1 MANAK
6 MQFQNKK
13 QVILNCEQMET
24 RFALI
29 NNGQLEEYQIER
41 NQTDEVQAG
50 SIIIGKI
57 VNLEPSLQAAFV
69 DIDAEKNAF
78 LHYWDMIP
86 ASYEMEKIKQ
96 KNAQDKKITEE
107 IKEKKKSSSFSDKV
121 RSLLKT
127 KSNNNNEIRKKIN
140 FRHRKKIT
148 TKDIPEMFPPG
159 TEILVQVVKSP
170 IGTKGARVTTNVS
183 LPGRY
188 LVLLPYSDHVCMSS
202 KIESKKERDRLKKI
216 IHEFDIP
223 EGMGLIC
230 RTVSEGRKKVF
241 LQRDLDIL
249 LNYWH
254 DVELKLDD
262 HQVPCVVYQAPNLLE
277 KTIRDFM
284 TEDIDEIIVDDV
296 KSYKFLSES
305 IKKFIG
311 KTRNQQVKLY
321 NRAKPIFQHYKV
333 KDQILGI
340 YRRKVKLPSGGY
352 LCFDETE
359 ALVAID
365 VNSGTNRN
373 HKNQQNT
380 ILTTNLEAA
389 HEVARQLRLR
399 NVGGLVIIDFIDM
412 RAGKDRETVNK
423 AMRRLLGND
432 RAKSKMLPISKL
444 GLMEMTRQREHES
457 IREIVFSPCPYCNGT
472 GKVMSTY
479 SMSVEIQRYLQTLMK
494 KIGKQKEEI
503 ALRVI
508 LHPAVLTRLKNE
520 DASFIENLEIEY
532 GSSLTF
538 RADESLHH
546 DAFEI
551 VDPTTGLP
559 L

>member
-1 MANAK
+1 MPSAK
-6 MQFQNKK
+6 MQVQNKK
-13 QVILNCEQMET
+13 QVILNCEELET

-29 NNGQLEEYQIER
+29 NCGQLEEYQIER
-41 NQTDEVQAG
+41 NQKDGVQAG
-50 SIIIGKI
+50 SIIIGRI

-69 DIDAEKNAF
+69 DIGGERNAF
-78 LHYWDMIP
+78 LHYWDMLP
-86 ASYEMEKIKQ
+86 ASYEMEKVQRQQREKTHTT
-96 KNAQDKKITEE
+96 KTDDSGSKKT
-107 IKEKKKSSSFSDKV
+107 SFSDKV
-121 RSLLKT
+121 RSLLKS
-127 KSNNNNEIRKKIN
+127 KEDNSNEL
-140 FRHRKKIT
+140 RKKIT
-148 TKDIPEMFPPG
+148 YRRKKKISLKDIPELFPPG
-159 TEILVQVVKSP
+159 TEILIQVVKAP

-188 LVLLPYSDHVCMSS
+188 LVLLPYSENIGMSS
-202 KIESKKERDRLKKI
+202 KIDNKTERQRLKKI
-216 IHEFDIP
+216 LSELDIP

-241 LQRDLDIL
+241 LKRDLDIL
-249 LNYWH
+249 LDYWH
-254 DVELKLDD
+254 QVEVKLND
-262 HQVPCVVYQAPNLLE
+262 HEVPRVVYEAPNLIE

-296 KSYKFLSES
+296 KSYKFLSDN

-311 KTRNQQVKLY
+311 RTKQQQVKLY
-321 NRAKPIFQHYKV
+321 NRAKPIFQHYNLKE
-333 KDQILGI
+333 QILGI
-340 YRRKVKLPSGGY
+340 YRRTVKLPSGGY

-365 VNSGTNRN
+365 VNSGANRQ

-380 ILTTNLEAA
+380 ILTTNLESAT
-389 HEVARQLRLR
+389 EIARQLRLR

-412 RAGKDRETVNK
+412 RSGKDREMINK
-423 AMRRLLGND
+423 AMKRLLNND

-457 IREIVFSPCPYCNGT
+457 IREIVFSPCPYCSGS
-472 GKVMSTY
+472 GKVMSVY

-494 KIGKQKEEI
+494 KIRSKNNEI
-503 ALRVI
+503 RVI
-508 LHPAVLTRLKNE
+508 LHPAVLTRLKEE
-520 DASFIENLEIEY
+520 DASIIEKLELEY
-532 GSSLTF
+532 GNNLTF

-546 DAFEI
+546 DAFQI
-551 VDPTTGLP
+551 IDPETGLE

>member
-1 MANAK
+1 MAKAK
-6 MQFQNKK
+6 VQYQNKK

-24 RFALI
+24 RFALV
-29 NNGQLEEYQIER
+29 NCGQLEEYQIER
-41 NQTDEVQAG
+41 NKTDEVQAG

-57 VNLEPSLQAAFV
+57 VNLEPSLQAAFI
-69 DIDAEKNAF
+69 DIGGEKNAF
-78 LHYWDMIP
+78 LHYWDMLP
-86 ASYEMEKIKQ
+86 ASYEMEKVQRNKELKIEDDKKQ
-96 KNAQDKKITEE
+96 KKG
-107 IKEKKKSSSFSDKV
+107 KETTSFSDKV
-121 RSLLKT
+121 RSLLKS
-127 KSNNNNEIRKKIN
+127 KNNNNNQIRTKITNRRKK
-140 FRHRKKIT
+140 KISI
-148 TKDIPEMFPPG
+148 KDIPEMFPPG
-159 TEILVQVVKSP
+159 TEILVQVVKAP
-170 IGTKGARVTTNVS
+170 IGTKGARVTTNIS

-188 LVLLPYSDHVCMSS
+188 LVLLPYSEHIGMSS
-202 KIESKKERDRLKKI
+202 KIENKTERQRLKKI
-216 IHEFDIP
+216 ISEFDIP

-241 LQRDLDIL
+241 LKRDLDIL
-249 LNYWH
+249 LDYWH
-254 DVELKLDD
+254 NVELKLNE
-262 HQVPCVVYQAPNLLE
+262 HNVPCVVYEAPTIIE
-277 KTIRDFM
+277 KTIRDVM

-296 KSYKFLSES
+296 KSYKFLSEN
-305 IKKFIG
+305 IKKYVG
-311 KTRNQQVKLY
+311 KSRQQQVLLY
-321 NRAKPIFQHYKV
+321 NRTKPIFQHYNI

-365 VNSGTNRN
+365 VNSGTNRQ

-389 HEVARQLRLR
+389 HEIARQLRLR

-423 AMRRLLGND
+423 AMRRLLSKD
-432 RAKSKMLPISKL
+432 RAKSKILPISKL

-457 IREIVFSPCPYCNGT
+457 IREIVFSPCPYCNGS

-479 SMSVEIQRYLQTLMK
+479 SMSVEIQRYLQTVMK
-494 KIGKQKEEI
+494 KIRNKKQNT

-520 DASFIENLEIEY
+520 DASLIEKLEKEY
-532 GSSLTF
+532 GSNLTF

-551 VDPTTGLP
+551 IDPETNLS